1 MYNVSDAVIEAY
13 KADGVHKEFKVNLNG
28 VDYFND
34 QIVADSYNL
43 KQSILD
49 GEQFEAIGC
58 ISSSFSIDLRAQ
70 FSTKQR
76 GSRIKFYIK
85 AAGTNVWI
93 QMFDGYVDKCTKTA
107 NGWNRHIEAYDFLYN
122 MSGQSGQAD
131 ENEKKKYDVTEWFNQ
146 HADCSTE
153 TLMRQLC
160 SKFSL
165 SVRDGNKPLVCG
177 SITTTCGKVKQ
188 ASQLSALDLLK
199 AIMQLNGCFG
209 YITGDGYFSWKY
221 LVMHA
226 YDEVGMLYPSAYL
239 YPSATLYPG
248 QDPDQVQ
255 TKENA
260 TNFIGEYE
268 HLEYQDFKMLP
279 INIVKVRNYE
289 KDEET
294 GSYGSGSENTYI
306 IEGNIL
312 IKDADKAKK
321 DDIAKRVYDVISSTW
336 FVPFNADLP
345 GLPYIECGD
354 EVNFWDFVEDYG
366 HAHIQRFYVLSR
378 TMSGGQ
384 HLKDNWTAEGN
395 EYLHE
400 FISGQSDNSSADELK
415 DEIDQKPDEEDV
427 QDMIASASGLYGIVS
442 VASISD
448 IPNPPDARTLYC
460 IQTEIEIVDSFEASD
475 GDPNENIPDAGE
487 EQVGE

>member
-1 MYNVSDAVIEAY
+1 MYNASNDVIEAF

-28 VDYFND
+28 VDYLNSN
-34 QIVADSYNL
+34 IVADSFSL

-49 GEQFEAIGC
+49 GENFEAIGC
-58 ISSSFSIDLRAQ
+58 IASSFSIDLRAQ

-76 GSRIKFYIK
+76 GARIKCYVK
-85 AAGTNVWI
+85 ADGTNVWI

-107 NGWNRHIEAYDFLYN
+107 NGWNRHIEAYDFFYN

-146 HADCSTE
+146 HST
-153 TLMRQLC
+153 TTVNNLMRELC
-160 SKFSL
+160 SKYGL
-165 SVRDGNKPLVCG
+165 LVRDGNKPLVNGSLLTSCG
-177 SITTTCGKVKQ
+177 SVKQ

-199 AIMQLNGCFG
+199 SIMQLNGCFG

-221 LVMHA
+221 LVMHT
-226 YDEVGMLYPSAYL
+226 YDDTGVLYPSAYL
-239 YPSATLYPG
+239 YPSPTLYPG
-248 QDPDQVQ
+248 QDPNQVQ

-289 KDEET
+289 KDEEA
-294 GSYGSGSENTYI
+294 GSYGSGTENTYI

-321 DDIAKRVYDVISSTW
+321 DEVAKNVYDVIASTW
-336 FVPFNADLP
+336 YVPFAAELP

-354 EVNFWDFVEDYG
+354 EVNFWDFIEDYN
-366 HAHIQRFYVLSR
+366 HAHLQRFYVLNR
-378 TMSGGQ
+378 TISGGQ
-384 HLKDNWTAEGN
+384 HLKDSWAAEGN

-400 FISGQSDNSSADELK
+400 FITQGDTGNVDDLR
-415 DEIDQKPDEEDV
+415 DEIEKKPDDEDV
-427 QDMIASASGLYGIVS
+427 QDMIDSASGLFNIVS
-442 VASISD
+442 VTSISD
-448 IPNPPDARTLYC
+448 IPNPPGANTLY
-460 IQTEIEIVDSFEASD
+460 VV
-475 GDPNENIPDAGE
+475 
-487 EQVGE
+487 VGEIQVVNAMAQDTYDDNMGE